1 MFYLVN
7 AIHLLLCFCFHLLIL
22 SQLNLSPYQTK
33 SISGRLRSASDL
45 EDTGIISREQKAI
58 LKDLIIAGDNTVQSA
73 IDKYEAGDVSALED
87 MIKSGA
93 LLVRPTDVDLLGDLD
108 LDFLNVHD
116 EVEGQDDHDGMMFGS
131 IDDLGGGHESSSGVG
146 GHGRL
151 GSSMNDGIGDLE
163 FNGDFTTTSV
173 TSGNNNVPSAYA
185 TMIRRKARGNSVDD
199 IDVHRM
205 RANSLALPGMLLDGA
220 HLDDSQISFGRWM
233 DKDLMMGNSA
243 QHAIPLKGGAAVQ
256 QQRRHSQFS
265 SECDV
270 LMASKLTSQGG
281 EKPKATKEGT
291 KKLSPTRKEKKEQS
305 PTKKEKKELSP
316 NRKEKKEPATTKKDK
331 KEPRERKSQS
341 KMKEMMDGIST
352 ANAASSAE
360 GGGDEEE
367 SKEVVSGLG
376 RPRSM
381 SDPNL
386 SVRLDDYGLL
396 HVNGPEGWV
405 GAYSPDSRHLRVSRF
420 LEKRNQRV
428 WVKKV
433 KYDVRKVSSVQLAM
447 AVYVH
452 ISSLHALH

>member
-1 MFYLVN
+1 
-7 AIHLLLCFCFHLLIL
+7 
-22 SQLNLSPYQTK
+22 
-33 SISGRLRSASDL
+33 
-45 EDTGIISREQKAI
+45 
-58 LKDLIIAGDNTVQSA
+58 
-73 IDKYEAGDVSALED
+73 
-87 MIKSGA
+87 
-93 LLVRPTDVDLLGDLD
+93 
-108 LDFLNVHD
+108 
-116 EVEGQDDHDGMMFGS
+116 
-131 IDDLGGGHESSSGVG
+131 
-146 GHGRL
+146 
-151 GSSMNDGIGDLE
+151 
-163 FNGDFTTTSV
+163 
-173 TSGNNNVPSAYA
+173 
-185 TMIRRKARGNSVDD
+185 
-199 IDVHRM
+199 
-205 RANSLALPGMLLDGA
+205 
-220 HLDDSQISFGRWM
+220 
-233 DKDLMMGNSA
+233 
-243 QHAIPLKGGAAVQ
+243 
-256 QQRRHSQFS
+256 
-265 SECDV
+265 
-270 LMASKLTSQGG
+270 MASKLTSQGG